1 MASTYLVLQ
10 RPRRFGKSLFYV
22 DAQVLLRQ
30 SSNGNFEKNFRDTFV
45 GSHRSELQ
53 GLLCHYKVMISS
65 DTTDNRRTFDEN
77 RIAQFESDAIP
88 QYRTVIR
95 AIDMASLG
103 VASLGVADIKA
114 LQTEVG
120 LHSRLQLSEAP
131 IQFFML
137 GAVELLKGFK
147 ATAEEEALGIGFSD
161 VVIRPTTESD
171 FRQAYLVELQYLTQ
185 AAGTP
190 AAVEAKL
197 DDAGR
202 QSAAYASAENVR
214 TFPNLKKLAVVFAG
228 PTVNGV
234 RYL

>member
-22 DAQVLLRQ
+22 DARVLLRQ

-103 VASLGVADIKA
+103 VADIKA

-137 GAVELLKGFK
+137 GAVELLKGFR

-171 FRQAYLVELQYLTQ
+171 FRQSYLVELQYLTQ

-197 DDAGR
+197 DDACR

-214 TFPNLKKLAVVFAG
+214 TLPNLKKVAVVFVG
-228 PTVNGV
+228 PTVKGV
-234 RYL
+234 RYV